1 MFQYQIFG
9 ESHGPAI
16 GVVLEGLPSGVPLD
30 MDFISREMDRRRAR
44 AGGLSTTRLEADAPE
59 VLSGVY
65 QGKLTGTPLS
75 AVIRNGNT
83 RSQDYEA
90 TRNLARPSHGDY
102 TGFVRYHGCSDP
114 RGGGHFSGRLTA
126 PLVFAGAVAKL
137 ILKGRGIA
145 VGAHIARIGSVF
157 DRAFDPVGL
166 TEKDFAPLWAESFS
180 VLDPDAG
187 ERMKAEIQAARL
199 DGDSLGGII
208 ECGVIGLSCGVGEPG
223 LGSLESIL
231 SRHLFGVPA
240 VKGVEFGEGFGF
252 AGLRGSQ
259 ANDPMRVEDGRVVT
273 ETNRNGGILGGIS
286 NGMPVV
292 FRVVIK
298 PTPSIGKPQRTVDL
312 SAMENAEL
320 VIQGRHDPC
329 ILSRASVVVESA
341 AALALCEALI

>member
-9 ESHGPAI
+9 ESHGPAV
-16 GVVLEGLPSGVPLD
+16 GVVLEGLPSGIFLD
-30 MDFISREMDRRRAR
+30 EDFISREMDRRRAKS
-44 AGGLSTTRLEADAPE
+44 GGLSTTRLEADAPE
-59 VLSGVY
+59 ILSGVY
-65 QGKLTGTPLS
+65 KGKLTGTPLS

-90 TRNLARPSHGDY
+90 TKNLARPSHGDY

-137 ILKGRGIA
+137 ILKERGIA

-166 TEKDFAPLWAESFS
+166 TEKDFAPLWAEPFS

-199 DGDSLGGII
+199 EGDSLGGII

>member
-126 PLVFAGAVAKL
+126 PLVVAGAVAKL
-137 ILKGRGIA
+137 I
-145 VGAHIARIGSVF
+145 
-157 DRAFDPVGL
+157 
-166 TEKDFAPLWAESFS
+166 
-180 VLDPDAG
+180 
-187 ERMKAEIQAARL
+187 
-199 DGDSLGGII
+199 
-208 ECGVIGLSCGVGEPG
+208 
-223 LGSLESIL
+223 
-231 SRHLFGVPA
+231 
-240 VKGVEFGEGFGF
+240 
-252 AGLRGSQ
+252 
-259 ANDPMRVEDGRVVT
+259 
-273 ETNRNGGILGGIS
+273 
-286 NGMPVV
+286 
-292 FRVVIK
+292 
-298 PTPSIGKPQRTVDL
+298 
-312 SAMENAEL
+312 
-320 VIQGRHDPC
+320 
-329 ILSRASVVVESA
+329 
-341 AALALCEALI
+341 